1 MPTRGAG
8 PPTVG
13 QVRFCPWCGAPA
25 GDALSCPSCDRELD
39 DTRIGGVLGG
49 KYRIDSLLGQG
60 GFGRVYKATH
70 LSLDGPV
77 AIKFLLAEWASRPD
91 LRTRFKREAAALVKL
106 HHPGIVAAYDFGEDE
121 GSLYLVMEYVQGES
135 LASHLVVDGKTMPTA
150 RAIGIIDQLLQVLEG
165 AHLAGIVHRDLKP
178 ENVMLLDAGDR
189 VDRIKVLDF
198 GLALMATAEG
208 DVRLTPVHAVHG
220 TPLYMSPEQCL
231 GGDVGPATDVYAAG
245 VMLYEMLAGDTPF
258 RAESMPQ
265 VMAQHMYVTPPP
277 MAQRGL
283 KQAVSPSLERIVSR
297 TLAKK
302 PEDRPSAAELR
313 DELRSVMAGTDR
325 VTQQAHAADGRV
337 AGQGQSRDERGLPR
351 FADTHQAMV
360 TQQMGRRAGA
370 VGVAPRPLVLLWVR
384 DERRGELLRDL
395 LAVGGM
401 EATAWVGD
409 AAPPAIVEQQPVQAL
424 VIAGDQSIE
433 RLQAVRAHAETK
445 TLPVMVVDVTRG
457 EDVPLLI
464 RAGASDATMRSVA
477 DDQIA
482 KKVSRMIQRKR

>member
-1 MPTRGAG
+1 MATDLAEFIGAALG
-8 PPTVG
+8 LNLLFGIPL
-13 QVRFCPWCGAPA
+13 FPA
-25 GDALSCPSCDRELD
+25 GLITGLIAFLILGLQARGFRQLEAVIVGLVGVIVAGFAFQVIHADASA
-39 DTRIGGVLGG
+39 TGVLTG
-49 KYRIDSLLGQG
+49 
-60 GFGRVYKATH
+60 
-70 LSLDGPV
+70 
-77 AIKFLLAEWASRPD
+77 
-91 LRTRFKREAAALVKL
+91 LV
-106 HHPGIVAAYDFGEDE
+106 
-121 GSLYLVMEYVQGES
+121 
-135 LASHLVVDGKTMPTA
+135 
-150 RAIGIIDQLLQVLEG
+150 R
-165 AHLAGIVHRDLKP
+165 
-178 ENVMLLDAGDR
+178 
-189 VDRIKVLDF
+189 
-198 GLALMATAEG
+198 
-208 DVRLTPVHAVHG
+208 
-220 TPLYMSPEQCL
+220 
-231 GGDVGPATDVYAAG
+231 
-245 VMLYEMLAGDTPF
+245 
-258 RAESMPQ
+258 
-265 VMAQHMYVTPPP
+265 
-277 MAQRGL
+277 
-283 KQAVSPSLERIVSR
+283 
-297 TLAKK
+297 
-302 PEDRPSAAELR
+302 
-313 DELRSVMAGTDR
+313 
-325 VTQQAHAADGRV
+325 
-337 AGQGQSRDERGLPR
+337 PR